1 MNVFQEVYIALIL
14 ESKECGINQFLFW
27 YVVPVLFIY
36 LRKKT
41 TIIVISYSILV
52 AYSILVC
59 AGPLFLTAFGNK
71 GSWCPDHES
80 VRFGQATVSNDDDA
94 VYEEPHYEN
103 PDYITDPCF
112 HRRLPQLLFLT
123 LEECDLSRRML
134 YSVVLGGAIGYER
147 RASDRPAGIR
157 YLLITILFRV
167 RIAALWKSWI
177 FNIYNCSF
185 LYSPFFS
192 CCLLKQD
199 YGTCVLRL
207 VLLHDK

>member
-1 MNVFQEVYIALIL
+1 MYILHYFWNL
-14 ESKECGINQFLFW
+14 ESVFIQFLFS
-27 YVVPVLFIY
+27 YVVPVSFIY

-41 TIIVISYSILV
+41 TIIVISYSILA

-59 AGPLFLTAFGNK
+59 VGPLFLTSSGNK

-80 VRFGQATVSNDDDA
+80 VRFGQATVSNDDDV

-112 HRRLPQLLFLT
+112 HRRLPQLLLLT

-157 YLLITILFRV
+157 YLMFMILFR
-167 RIAALWKSWI
+167 RISAL
-177 FNIYNCSF
+177 
-185 LYSPFFS
+185 
-192 CCLLKQD
+192 
-199 YGTCVLRL
+199 
-207 VLLHDK
+207 